1 MDGEEEERV
10 VYFTV
15 WRQNEGGCVDNVAAD
30 VKEEG
35 EDV

>member
-1 MDGEEEERV
+1 MDGEEEEMV
-10 VYFTV
+10 VYFTA
-15 WRQNEGGCVDNVAAD
+15 WRQKEGRSFDNVAAD